1 MEITAERLIAQA
13 KEEEIVRFD
22 IHQRVQHFLM
32 MTSVFLLA
40 VTGLPLKFA
49 DLGISQWWIG
59 VWGGIDVTRWVHH
72 FFAWVMVLDCIYH
85 LIYVGY
91 TTIALKRPFSLKII
105 PTPKDF
111 FDFYGDMAYF
121 FGFAKERPK
130 YDRFNWREKFD
141 YWAIFWGMFII
152 GGSGAILMF
161 PVLASKFLPG
171 WSIPA
176 ALIAHGDEAMLAVI
190 WIFIVHIFFNHFT
203 PDYFPLNKSIFTGK
217 LTRNQYQH
225 EHPLD
230 YERLG
235 VQPEPAPA
243 KTEDGGPPMDGGSI
257 PHRDD

>member
-1 MEITAERLIAQA
+1 MATVTERLASLI

-22 IHQRVQHFLM
+22 IHQRIQHILM
-32 MTSVFLLA
+32 MSSVFLLA
-40 VTGLPLKFA
+40 LTGLPLKFSE
-49 DLGISQWWIG
+49 LGISQWWIG
-59 VWGGIDVTRWVHH
+59 VWGGLDTTRWVHH
-72 FFAWVMVLDCIYH
+72 VFAWIMVLDCVYH

-91 TTIALKRPFSLKII
+91 TTIVMKRPFPIKMI
-105 PTPKDF
+105 PTIKDF
-111 FDFYGDMAYF
+111 MDFYAEMAHF
-121 FGFAKERPK
+121 FGFKVDRPK

-161 PVLASKFLPG
+161 PVLAAKFLPG

-190 WIFIVHIFFNHFT
+190 WIFIVHIFYNHFT

-217 LTRNQYQH
+217 VTKSRYEH

-230 YERLG
+230 RQRLNP
-235 VQPEPAPA
+235 QPEVSNA
-243 KTEDGGPPMDGGSI
+243 KASSKPESNP
-257 PHRDD
+257 